1 MLGISFF
8 RRFLLQKILQTSFL
22 LLRALAFLPQM
33 LGVECEHVL
42 EVSVHEYFKPF
53 YFEVLT
59 ESHELAKTVERDPV
73 PHSLPRVE
81 LMQL

>member
-1 MLGISFF
+1 MSGISFF

-33 LGVECEHVL
+33 LGVESEHVL
-42 EVSVHEYFKPF
+42 QVSVYVYFKPF
-53 YFEVLT
+53 YFEVLI
-59 ESHELAKTVERDPV
+59 ESHELAKTVEIDPV
-73 PHSLPRVE
+73 PHSLPIVE